1 VLDAR
6 LPFRDF
12 EQVRAN
18 ADGTRTYLSSSGE
31 PVYDEAGVFKGYR
44 GVGSNVTERK
54 IAEQKLERMAQFDA
68 VTGLANRTVLY
79 ERLEQAI
86 AQSQRRGRGAGVL
99 YLDLDRFKLVND
111 TLGHHVGDELLMQVA
126 RSLKDCV
133 RRDDTVARLG
143 GDEFAVVI
151 ADLARPDD
159 AAIVAQKILD
169 SFASPFDLGGR
180 ETFITASI
188 GVATYPSDGE
198 RAEALLKC
206 ADAAMYRAKESSR
219 NAFCFYTTEMN
230 ARAASKLQLNTDL
243 RRALERREFLLHY
256 QPKVDLATGNMIGME
271 ALLRWQHPERGM
283 VSPLEFIPALEES
296 GLIVAVG
303 DWVVAE
309 ACRQMRDWSHAGL
322 EPTPVAVNL
331 SARQFRR
338 RDLDQV
344 IRRQLAEHGLPPAL
358 LELEITESSLM
369 EDPKD
374 AIRQLQALREAG
386 LRISVDDFG
395 TGYSS
400 LSYLT
405 RLPLSTLKIDRAFV
419 SAAITE
425 AGSAAI
431 VKMVIDMAHRLN
443 FDVVA
448 EGIETDRHVQFLR
461 AHGCTQGQGYHF
473 GRPIPASVMAPRM
486 KRRA

>member
-1 VLDAR
+1 
-6 LPFRDF
+6 
-12 EQVRAN
+12 
-18 ADGTRTYLSSSGE
+18 
-31 PVYDEAGVFKGYR
+31 
-44 GVGSNVTERK
+44 
-54 IAEQKLERMAQFDA
+54 
-68 VTGLANRTVLY
+68 
-79 ERLEQAI
+79 
-86 AQSQRRGRGAGVL
+86 
-99 YLDLDRFKLVND
+99 
-111 TLGHHVGDELLMQVA
+111 
-126 RSLKDCV
+126 
-133 RRDDTVARLG
+133 
-143 GDEFAVVI
+143 VVI

-169 SFASPFDLGGR
+169 SFASPFDLDGH

-188 GVATYPSDGE
+188 GVATYPSDGGD
-198 RAEALLKC
+198 AEALLKC
-206 ADAAMYRAKESSR
+206 ADVAMYRAKESSR
-219 NAFCFYTTEMN
+219 NAFCFYTAEMN
-230 ARAASKLQLNTDL
+230 ARATSKLRLNTDL

-296 GLIVAVG
+296 GLILAVG

-322 EPTPVAVNL
+322 EPAPVAVNL

-344 IRRQLAEHGLPPAL
+344 IRRLLAEHSLPPAL

-374 AIRQLQALREAG
+374 AIRQLQVLREAG
-386 LRISVDDFG
+386 FRISVDDFG

-405 RLPLSTLKIDRAFV
+405 RLPLSTLKIDRTFV

-425 AGSAAI
+425 PGSAAI
-431 VKMVIDMAHRLN
+431 VKMVIDMAQRLN

-461 AHGCTQGQGYHF
+461 EHGCAQGQGYHF